1 VIRRAAITG
10 GGYTTAMPVLLDRAT
25 RLALHALLYFPS
37 RQIACTP
44 AEAGCEFEKVSLAT
58 EDGERL
64 GGWWI
69 DGRSPVIGHLL
80 FCHGNGGN
88 IGDRVRTAASL
99 AAAGFDVLLFDYRGY
114 GASTGSAD
122 ELGTYGD
129 ARAARAALVGRAD
142 VDPSRIFYLGESLGG
157 AVALKLAIEA
167 PPRGLI
173 LQSTFTSIRDV
184 ARHHYPFIPS
194 PLVPDVYP
202 SLRRIGSL
210 RAPLL
215 VLHGDR
221 DDTVPLALGQALL
234 EAAPEPKRMRVFRG
248 LEHDV
253 SMAGAEYASAIADFA
268 SAVEDG

>member
-1 VIRRAAITG
+1 V
-10 GGYTTAMPVLLDRAT
+10 LDRAL
-25 RLALHALLYFPS
+25 RVALHALLYFPA
-37 RQIACTP
+37 REIVRTP
-44 AEAGCEFEKVSLAT
+44 ADAGCEFEDVALAT

-69 DGRSPVIGHLL
+69 HARPPVSGHLL

-88 IGDRVRTAASL
+88 IGDRVGTAASL
-99 AAAGFDVLLFDYRGY
+99 TAAGFDVLLFDYRGY
-114 GASTGSAD
+114 GTSTGSAH
-122 ELGTYGD
+122 ELGTYHD
-129 ARAARAALVGRAD
+129 VRAARASLLDHAD

-184 ARHHYPFIPS
+184 ARYHYPFIPT

-210 RAPLL
+210 HAPLL

-221 DDTVPLALGQALL
+221 DQTVPLRFGQSLFD
-234 EAAPEPKRMRVFRG
+234 AAPEPKCIHVFPG

-253 SMAGAEYASAIADFA
+253 SLSGAAYARVIADFA
-268 SAVEDG
+268 SAVVDG